1 MFTIMGITGNV
12 GGAVAENLLAAG
24 KTVRGVVRNP
34 EKAKAW
40 AERGVELVRSPYDD
54 ALSLAKAF
62 AGAEGIFAMIPPD
75 FAPAPGLPD
84 QKRTIAAIR
93 AALEQARPSKAVF
106 LSSIGSE
113 QPHGLGLITSTHLLE
128 QETRTLGLP
137 VAYLR
142 AGSFMEN
149 WRGALDQIRST
160 GEMPFFYAPLERKF
174 PLVATQDIGL
184 VAANVL
190 QESWTG
196 ERLIEVDGPEGGTD
210 LHETAAAFGEALGRP
225 VKAVLLPETAWQGV
239 LEVMGMPADRTGL
252 YIEMVKSFNSGWIHF
267 GNPGTEKFHGPT
279 TIRAFASR
287 LEKMSR
293 PRATLDTKEHPL

>member
-1 MFTIMGITGNV
+1 MFTVMGITGNV

-24 KTVRGVVRNP
+24 KAVRGVVRNP

-40 AERGVELVRSPYDD
+40 VDRGVELVQSAYDD
-54 ALSLAKAF
+54 AAALANAF
-62 AGAEGIFAMIPPD
+62 AGAEGVFAMIPPD

-93 AALEQARPSKAVF
+93 GALEQAKPGKAVF

-113 QPHGLGLITSTHLLE
+113 QPSGLGLITSTHLME
-128 QETRTLGLP
+128 QATRTLPIP

-149 WRGALDQIRST
+149 WLGAMDHIRAT

-174 PLVATQDIGL
+174 PLVASRDIGL
-184 VAANVL
+184 AGAKVL
-190 QESWTG
+190 QETWTG
-196 ERLIEVDGPEGGTD
+196 ERVLEVDGPQGGTD
-210 LHETAAAFGEALGRP
+210 LLEAAAAFGRALCRE
-225 VKAVLLPETAWQGV
+225 VKAVQLPEAVWQSV
-239 LEVMGMPADRTGL
+239 LEGMGMPADRTGL

-267 GNPGTEKFHGPT
+267 GNSGTETFYGQT
-279 TIRAFASR
+279 TIEAFAQG
-287 LEKMSR
+287 LVK
-293 PRATLDTKEHPL
+293 

>member
-1 MFTIMGITGNV
+1 MFTVMGITGNV

-40 AERGVELVRSPYDD
+40 ADRGVELVPSAYDD
-54 ALSLAKAF
+54 AAGLGKAF
-62 AGAEGIFAMIPPD
+62 AGAEGVFAMIPPD
-75 FAPAPGLPD
+75 FAPAHGLPD

-93 AALEQARPSKAVF
+93 EALEQAKPGKAVF

-113 QPHGLGLITSTHLLE
+113 QPSGLGLITSTHLME
-128 QETRTLGLP
+128 QATRTLPIP

-149 WRGALDQIRST
+149 WLGALDHIRAT

-174 PLVATQDIGL
+174 PLIAARDIGL
-184 VAANVL
+184 AGAKVL
-190 QESWTG
+190 QDSWTG
-196 ERLIEVDGPEGGTD
+196 ERVLEVDGPEGGTD
-210 LHETAAAFGEALGRP
+210 LHEVAAAFGRALGRD
-225 VKAVLLPETAWQGV
+225 VKAVRV
-239 LEVMGMPADRTGL
+239 LESNWQSALEAMGMPGNRTGL

-267 GNPGTEKFHGPT
+267 GNSGTERFHGQT
-279 TIRAFASR
+279 TIETFAQE
-287 LEKMSR
+287 LVK
-293 PRATLDTKEHPL
+293 

>member
-1 MFTIMGITGNV
+1 MFTVMGITGRV

-24 KTVRGVVRNP
+24 RTVRGVVRDL

-40 AERGVELVRSPYDD
+40 AGRGVELVQSAYDD
-54 ALSLAKAF
+54 ATGLEKAF
-62 AGAEGIFAMIPPD
+62 SGAEGVFAMIPPD

-93 AALEQARPSKAVF
+93 YALEQASPGKAVF

-113 QPHGLGLITSTHLLE
+113 QRSGLGLITSTHLME
-128 QETRTLGLP
+128 EAMRTLTIP

-149 WRGALDQIRST
+149 WSGALDHIRAT
-160 GEMPFFYAPLERKF
+160 GEMPFFYAPLDRKF
-174 PLVATQDIGL
+174 PLVATRDIGL
-184 VAANVL
+184 AGAKVM
-190 QESWTG
+190 QETWMG
-196 ERLIEVDGPEGGTD
+196 ERVLEVDGPEGGTD
-210 LHETAAAFGEALGRP
+210 LHETAVAFGSALGRE
-225 VKAVLLPETAWQGV
+225 VKAVQLPEAAWQNV
-239 LEVMGMPADRTGL
+239 LEAMGTPTDRTGL

-279 TIRAFASR
+279 TIEAFAQE
-287 LEKMSR
+287 LVK
-293 PRATLDTKEHPL
+293 

>member
-1 MFTIMGITGNV
+1 MFTVMGITGNV

-40 AERGVELVRSPYDD
+40 AQRGVELVQSAYDD
-54 ALSLAKAF
+54 AAALTKAF
-62 AGAEGIFAMIPPD
+62 TGAEGVFAMIPPD

-93 AALEQARPSKAVF
+93 EALERAKPGKAVF

-113 QPHGLGLITSTHLLE
+113 QASGLGLITSTHLLE
-128 QETRTLGLP
+128 EATRTLPIP

-149 WRGALDQIRST
+149 WLGAVDRIRAT

-174 PLVATQDIGL
+174 PLVATRDIGQ
-184 VAANVL
+184 AAARVL

-196 ERLIEVDGPEGGTD
+196 ERVLEVSGPEGGTD
-210 LHETAAAFGEALGRP
+210 LYETAAAFGRALGHDVKP
-225 VKAVLLPETAWQGV
+225 VQLPEPAWQSV
-239 LEVMGMPADRTGL
+239 LEAMGMPADRTGL

-267 GNPGTEKFHGPT
+267 GTPGAEKFHGPT
-279 TIRAFASR
+279 TIDMFAR
-287 LEKMSR
+287 ERVK
-293 PRATLDTKEHPL
+293 

>member
-1 MFTIMGITGNV
+1 MFSVMGITGNV

-24 KTVRGVVRNP
+24 KSVRGVVRNP

-40 AERGVELVRSPYDD
+40 AARGVELVQSAYDD
-54 ALSLAKAF
+54 AAGLAKAF
-62 AGAEGIFAMIPPD
+62 AGAEGVFAMIPPD

-93 AALEQARPSKAVF
+93 AALEQAKPGKAVF

-113 QPHGLGLITSTHLLE
+113 QPSGLGLITSTHLIE
-128 QETRTLGLP
+128 ESTRTLPIP

-149 WRGALDQIRST
+149 WLGALDHIRAT
-160 GEMPFFYAPLERKF
+160 GEMSFFYAPLGRKF

-184 VAANVL
+184 AGAKVL

-196 ERLIEVDGPEGGTD
+196 ERVLEVDGPKGGTD
-210 LHETAAAFGEALGRP
+210 LHEVAGAFGKALDRE
-225 VKAVLLPETAWQGV
+225 VKAVQLPEAAWQSV
-239 LEVMGMPADRTGL
+239 LEGMGMPADRTGL
-252 YIEMVKSFNSGWIHF
+252 HMEMVKGFNSGWIHF
-267 GNPGTEKFHGPT
+267 GNPGTERFHGPT
-279 TIRAFASR
+279 TIEAFAR
-287 LEKMSR
+287 KLVK
-293 PRATLDTKEHPL
+293 